1 MDFGLGIGY
10 NAEPKSAPSHVA
22 PSRSAAVNSLK
33 TGIKAQFQSSFVA
46 ASSGS
51 LNAGLSNSSG
61 MQAGNRVL
69 RGFVSGGSIGG
80 GVHAPPQTS
89 SPVNSFPMQSGPR
102 SSESRENTS
111 QKNSERRVLEAGAIL
126 VSSFNFWST
135 LYECVY

>member
-22 PSRSAAVNSLK
+22 PSRSVAVNSLK

-80 GVHAPPQTS
+80 GVHAPP
-89 SPVNSFPMQSGPR
+89 VNSSLVQSGPR
-102 SSESRENTS
+102 SSESKENS
-111 QKNSERRVLEAGAIL
+111 SLKNSER
-126 VSSFNFWST
+126 
-135 LYECVY
+135 